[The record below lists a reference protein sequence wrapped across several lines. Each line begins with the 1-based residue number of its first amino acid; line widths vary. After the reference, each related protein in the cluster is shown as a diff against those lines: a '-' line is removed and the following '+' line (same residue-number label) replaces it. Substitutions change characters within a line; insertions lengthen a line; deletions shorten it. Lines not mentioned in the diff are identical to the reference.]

1 MQLGNGRLNG
11 AQGRFQEF
19 RWDLQPMKKFQGFKQ
34 NIFWKMFVMQDDFFL
49 KFTNKIPQET
59 KSWVGEKQ
67 LGFSIGWEASDDVIM
82 KPIKIVKI
90 LIW

>member
-1 MQLGNGRLNG
+1 
-11 AQGRFQEF
+11 
-19 RWDLQPMKKFQGFKQ
+19 
-34 NIFWKMFVMQDDFFL
+34 MFVMQDDLFL